1 MRALG
6 GKDNAPGTGEYDGTM
21 LLDEGQAVSSALL
34 ARGNT
39 TARCCLMKAKL

>member
-21 LLDEGQAVSSALL
+21 LLDEGQAVSSAIL
-34 ARGNT
+34 ATSGSAAMVFRCG
-39 TARCCLMKAKL
+39 ARR